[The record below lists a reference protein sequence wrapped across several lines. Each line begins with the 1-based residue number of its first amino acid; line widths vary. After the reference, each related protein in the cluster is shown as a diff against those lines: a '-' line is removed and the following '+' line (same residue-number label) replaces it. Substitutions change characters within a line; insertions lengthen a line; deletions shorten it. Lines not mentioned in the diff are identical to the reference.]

1 MRSPEQLAERF
12 RSQGLKVTPQ
22 RQLLFSLLHDNAE
35 HPTAESLYSIA
46 SQQMPGISLRT
57 VYQTLSDLTDMGE
70 LGQVTLDGG
79 AVRFDP
85 NLADHHHAVCDECG
99 SIADVIVDHLDAV
112 SISEPTNL
120 LTIVNI
126 GGVPWEM
133 RPLHGFCADLS
144 PVQST
149 TNNLTNQIRRND
161 VRPMPSR
168 PRRKPTDDN
177 RC

>member
-1 MRSPEQLAERF
+1 LQITAATRDNVVVRSPEQLAERF

-112 SISEPTNL
+112 SISEPTNFSPSSTSVVFHGRCARCTDSAQTSRL
-120 LTIVNI
+120 SNQQPTI
-126 GGVPWEM
+126 
-133 RPLHGFCADLS
+133 S
-144 PVQST
+144 PT
-149 TNNLTNQIRRND
+149 
-161 VRPMPSR
+161 
-168 PRRKPTDDN
+168 K
-177 RC
+177 

>member
-1 MRSPEQLAERF
+1 LQITATTRDNVVVRSPEQLAERF

-112 SISEPTNL
+112 SISEPTNFSPSSTSVVFHGRCARCTGSAQTSRL
-120 LTIVNI
+120 SNQQPTI
-126 GGVPWEM
+126 
-133 RPLHGFCADLS
+133 S
-144 PVQST
+144 PT
-149 TNNLTNQIRRND
+149 
-161 VRPMPSR
+161 
-168 PRRKPTDDN
+168 K
-177 RC
+177 